1 MFEFLHSSKVD
12 ILNSPLLCVPSA
24 QISVF
29 FVIAIV
35 FAVPLLMDQYATEL
49 WLACLLTFFT
59 VTCLSGLHEVA
70 RELEN
75 PFRNVPNDLPIC
87 TLQAQ
92 YNEALL
98 TMFNGY
104 HPDAWWDP
112 TRRRVQTSK
121 RNLYKTQ
128 PAGTIP
134 ENGVPNEM
142 KESAESLSDS
152 ARLQALIESQGREI
166 ERLRQLVEGGKSKD
180 E

>member
-1 MFEFLHSSKVD
+1 
-12 ILNSPLLCVPSA
+12 
-24 QISVF
+24 
-29 FVIAIV
+29 
-35 FAVPLLMDQYATEL
+35 MDQYATAL
-49 WLACLLTFFT
+49 WLASVLTFFT

-104 HPDAWWDP
+104 HPDSWWDP
-112 TRRRVQTSK
+112 TRRRVQGSK
-121 RNLYKTQ
+121 KNLSKTH
-128 PAGTIP
+128 PASPGTIP
-134 ENGVPNEM
+134 ENGVPDEM
-142 KESAESLSDS
+142 KESAETLSDS